1 MNILL
6 LLAESGGHSEHP
18 AWWLDPHGP
27 GLVVWTAATFAVVLM
42 ILYKLA
48 WGPFVDALDKREEA
62 IAGEVE
68 NSRKVRAEAEALKQQ
83 YEAQLEGV
91 RQEAQQ
97 IIDEGEAD
105 KKRIIA
111 DAQSKATAEAQAI
124 RDRADREIG
133 LAKQKALAEV
143 RKDAVTVGMAI
154 AEKVINAE
162 VDASRHQK
170 IVDDVL
176 AAYERG

>member
-1 MNILL
+1 MNFLS
-6 LLAESGGHSEHP
+6 LLAESGGHSDAP
-18 AWWLDPHGP
+18 QWWLDPHGA

-62 IAGEVE
+62 IAGQVE
-68 NSRKVRAEAEALKQQ
+68 ASRKVRAEAEAIKQQ

-105 KKRIIA
+105 RKRIVQ
-111 DAQSKATAEAQAI
+111 DAQAKATAEAQAPNLI
-124 RDRADREIG
+124 S
-133 LAKQKALAEV
+133 
-143 RKDAVTVGMAI
+143 
-154 AEKVINAE
+154 
-162 VDASRHQK
+162 VDPPIHVQYRNSLKPAFSP
-170 IVDDVL
+170 
-176 AAYERG
+176 A

>member
-1 MNILL
+1 MNFFL
-6 LLAESGGHSEHP
+6 LLAESGGHTDHP
-18 AWWLDPHGP
+18 AWWLDPHGA
-27 GLVVWTAATFAVVLM
+27 GLVVWTGATFAVVLM

-48 WGPFVDALDKREEA
+48 WGPFTDALDKREEA
-62 IAGEVE
+62 IAGQVE
-68 NSRKVRAEAEALKQQ
+68 ASRKVRAEAEALKQQ

-105 KKRIIA
+105 RKRILQ
-111 DAQSKATAEAQAI
+111 DAQAKANAEAQAI
-124 RDRADREIG
+124 RDRADREID

-143 RKDAVTVGMAI
+143 RQDAVKVGMAI
-154 AEKVINAE
+154 AERVIDAE

-170 IVDDVL
+170 IVDEVL